1 MKNKSII
8 LRAIVFAVAVVAV
21 ICTVSLTRDLI
32 KKHRI
37 ATRKPLLRMETKVPN
52 FWTLIGPK
60 KYYIIYDNGDYEKTE
75 EFTALNTE
83 VYHLYLYDEDRPD
96 NIEKPEYVPTYIDNV
111 IKIVND
117 MGKGYLGEDLFI
129 TEERYFF
136 SVYYDHDRFLYEY
149 LPESNK
155 AKQITKI
162 PSQDIKNIE
171 LY

>member
-1 MKNKSII
+1 MKKNKKVLKNAAFALI
-8 LRAIVFAVAVVAV
+8 LILIVSSA
-21 ICTVSLTRDLI
+21 SLTRDLM

-75 EFTALNTE
+75 EFTASNTE

-96 NIEKPEYVPTYIDNV
+96 NIEKPEYVPPYIDNV